1 MKDNTDTQVDYD
13 TSYTSHKVVDE
24 ETNKAEANQIFFE
37 KVVVFCLVFWV
48 GAVASIPVIKIILTL
63 LD

>member
-1 MKDNTDTQVDYD
+1 MDYD
-13 TSYTSHKVVDE
+13 TSYTPHKVVDE
-24 ETNKAEANQIFFE
+24 DANKAEEQRVFFE

-48 GAVASIPVIKIILTL
+48 GAIASIPVIKLIQTL